1 MNISPGMTPES
12 PVTPSAKSND
22 YAEEW
27 IRFLKRRNA
36 LLTVVWS
43 LLLVLSIALLVAGL
57 YFYQQQQL
65 ELEKNLRVEAKWQ
78 EAQVGLAEWQ
88 KKHDA
93 LQQQINTLQEERRN
107 LEQVVGQNDSRL
119 DITSKI
125 VDNLKQQI
133 AQLEAENTT
142 HIEALEKARE
152 LIRRQQDEAA
162 TVAQGLQDELG
173 KRDADLQERSS
184 AYMALVNRN
193 KEHQREMDR
202 MSAQLNEK
210 HEVIDRLTR
219 ERDMAQKALRSVQAD
234 HEKLQREFKAMV
246 APVGAAANTP
256 ASASSK
262 TPMPSGAFDPIVKPK
277 PTVNPKPMV
286 PQNKPAGSGNSG
298 SSNKEP
304 PASSA
309 FDYDEISID
318 RP

>member
-12 PVTPSAKSND
+12 PATPPSKSSD

-36 LLTVVWS
+36 VLTVVWS

-65 ELEKNLRVEAKWQ
+65 EQEKNLRVEAQWQ
-78 EAQVGLAEWQ
+78 EAQASLVEWQ
-88 KKHDA
+88 KKHDV

-107 LEQVVGQNDSRL
+107 LEQVAGQNDSRL
-119 DITSKI
+119 DITSKM

-133 AQLEAENTT
+133 AELEAENAS
-142 HIEALEKARE
+142 HIEALDKARE

-162 TVAQGLQDELG
+162 ATAQSLQDELG
-173 KRDADLQERSS
+173 KRDADLQERSG
-184 AYMALVNRN
+184 AYTALVNRN

-219 ERDMAQKALRSVQAD
+219 ERDIAQKALRSVQAD

-246 APVGAAANTP
+246 APVGAAANAP
-256 ASASSK
+256 APASSK

-277 PTVNPKPMV
+277 PVEQKAPASGQDK
-286 PQNKPAGSGNSG
+286 KPAAKSD
-298 SSNKEP
+298 
-304 PASSA
+304 A